1 MLVGWQRNFLGRA
14 VIWIAVL
21 APLWTGGAD
30 VESRAFDAA
39 QKSFDD
45 GFHERAEKA
54 FSEFVL
60 RHAASPRVPQ
70 ALLLEAQA
78 ALAQKKFPS
87 ALVLLATNLPRAGV
101 FADQF
106 DFWTA
111 RIYAEAGQW
120 EAAATNFAAVVAV
133 RTNSPLRLEATLR
146 EAQARFQLRQWPPV
160 VALLQN
166 PAGLFQQQ
174 AALSP
179 ASEPVVEGRLLLAE
193 ALLEQRNFA
202 AAELAVAAIPEETL
216 PAKLK
221 WRREYLRARA
231 QFAGQKLEAA
241 LATTS
246 NLVAIASVSPQPA
259 LEAAS
264 VAMQGEIWEAL
275 NQPAAAL
282 AAYAQNQRP
291 GVPADRAREALFRI
305 VQIMLAQGQV
315 TNALA
320 RLQAFLT
327 EHPNEAGSDMALL
340 TVGELRLKEHQSATE
355 ATHSEVTNVPGP
367 GSSLLTEA
375 LENCDRL
382 LREFTN
388 SPFLGQAHLV
398 RGWAWLVQG
407 KPADSL
413 AAFQTAA
420 QTLPWSQAQAV
431 ARFKAADLKFQ
442 TGDITNA
449 LRDYRRVVTDYESL
463 SRVQSELVPRARYQ
477 MLQASRAAGD
487 LAAAEESMQA
497 ILRDYPQNGYAERAL
512 LLYGQTVDE
521 LGVPAVARKEFTQ
534 FGAQFPNSSL
544 RPEAELAVARSF
556 ERERNWPGAIA
567 QYDAWVL
574 AFPTNEQRA
583 GAEFRRALAN
593 SQAGRD
599 TNALQLFTNFIAVF
613 PTNPLGA
620 RAQEW
625 VGDYYYNAE
634 EFPAAERNYQLV
646 YQNTNW
652 PASALGYRAKLKAGR
667 AALLRLSFD
676 NATNYFT
683 KIIEDTNCPSTVVV
697 QAYFAYG
704 DAYLQRPSTNAL
716 GKYSQAL
723 TIYEQVPK
731 QYKDDPQVP
740 RAWGQMA
747 NCYFQMAGA
756 EQGEAST
763 EYFAK
768 ALEFYGKVTNAPA
781 VDVSTRQMAEV
792 GLGHVLEQQA
802 RLRQRAGETNE
813 AAVFLNA
820 ASDHYLNVVYAGRN
834 GETPDPLWVKE
845 AALSAAALEEARG
858 QWKRALEL
866 YQRLREMLPALR
878 ASPMLERKVK
888 AAREQLELRTE

>member
-1 MLVGWQRNFLGRA
+1 MLAGWQRRVLGRA

-21 APLWTGGAD
+21 APLWLCGAD
-30 VESRAFDAA
+30 AESRAFDAA
-39 QKSFDD
+39 KKSFDD

-54 FSEFVL
+54 FGEFVN

-78 ALAQKKFPS
+78 ALAQKKFPV
-87 ALVLLATNLPRAGV
+87 ALALLATNLPRAGV
-101 FADQF
+101 IADQF
-106 DFWTA
+106 DFWAA
-111 RIYAEAGQW
+111 RTYAESGQW
-120 EAAATNFAAVVAV
+120 AAAATNFAALVVV
-133 RTNSPLRLEATLR
+133 HTNSPLRLEATLR
-146 EAQARFQLRQWPPV
+146 EAQARFQLRQWPQV
-160 VALLQN
+160 VVLLQN

-174 AALSP
+174 AVRAP
-179 ASEPVVEGRLLLAE
+179 TGEQAVEGRLLLAE

-202 AAELAVAAIPEETL
+202 AAELAVADIQEEKL

-241 LATTS
+241 LNTTS
-246 NLVAIASVSPQPA
+246 NLVAIASVPPQPV
-259 LEAAS
+259 LVAAA
-264 VAMQGEIWEAL
+264 VAMQGEILEAL
-275 NQPAAAL
+275 QQPKAAL
-282 AAYAQNQRP
+282 AAYEQNQRP
-291 GVPADRAREALFRI
+291 GVPADRVRESLFKT
-305 VQIMLAQGQV
+305 VQITLAQGQV

-320 RLQAFLT
+320 RLQTFLT
-327 EHPNEAGSDMALL
+327 EHPDEAGSDVALL
-340 TVGELRLKEHQSATE
+340 TVAELRLKQHQFATE
-355 ATHSEVTNVPGP
+355 AANSVVTNTPVPVTG
-367 GSSLLTEA
+367 LLTEA

-413 AAFQTAA
+413 AAFQSAA
-420 QTLPWSQAQAV
+420 QTLPWSEAQAV
-431 ARFKAADLKFQ
+431 ARFKAADLEFQ
-442 TGDITNA
+442 TGDITNS

-463 SRVQSELVPRARYQ
+463 PRVQSELVPRARYQ
-477 MLQASRAAGD
+477 MLQASRAAHD
-487 LAAAEESMQA
+487 LTAAEESMRA
-497 ILRDYPQNGYAERAL
+497 IVRDYPQSGYAERAL

-521 LGVPAVARKEFTQ
+521 LGVPSVARREFMN
-534 FGAQFPNSSL
+534 FSSQFPNSRL

-556 ERERNWPGAIA
+556 ERERNWPGAIS

-583 GAEFRRALAN
+583 SAEFLRAVAN
-593 SQAGRD
+593 SQAGRE
-599 TNALQLFTNFIAVF
+599 TNALRLFTNFIAVF

-620 RAQEW
+620 SAQEW
-625 VGDYYYNAE
+625 VGDFYYNAE

-667 AALLRLSFD
+667 AALMRLSFD

-683 KIIEDTNCPSTVVV
+683 KIIEDTNSPSAVVV

-716 GKYSQAL
+716 GKFSQAL
-723 TIYEQVPK
+723 TIYEEVPK
-731 QYKDDPQVP
+731 YFKDDPLVP

-756 EQGEAST
+756 ETGDAAT
-763 EYFAK
+763 EYLGK

-781 VDVSTRQMAEV
+781 LDVSTRQMAEV

-802 RLRQRAGETNE
+802 RLRQRASETN
-813 AAVFLNA
+813 AAALLLTA
-820 ASDHYLNVVYAGRN
+820 ASDNYLNVVYAARD

-845 AALSAAALEEARG
+845 AALSAAALEESRSQWAR
-858 QWKRALEL
+858 AIEL
-866 YQRLREMLPALR
+866 YQRLKEMLPALR
-878 ASPMLERKVK
+878 SSPMIERKIK
-888 AAREQLELRTE
+888 AAREQIELRPE